1 MTLSQMPD
9 QDGAMTPEEPSFPAH
24 LLVGITVENGWEIV
38 EKITKPKA
46 ANEELTPGFF
56 SVGYRAVKGKE
67 RAFLKAFD
75 LEAAIAMRNGNRK
88 DPTAMMLAVAD
99 LSGAFLSENSLLEF
113 CKNSNLD
120 KIVKVLQ
127 VGYASP
133 PAGVATAAPF
143 PVPYLMFELAED
155 GDIRNFILKT
165 EIADDYW
172 RLTHLHSVTVGL
184 QQLHSNQICHQDLKP
199 ANVLIFKENGAK
211 IGDLGRASSK
221 QTPAPH
227 DNARIPGDQRYAPP
241 ELSYGEIPTSW
252 VDRREASDL
261 YHLGSL
267 MTYLFTGASA
277 NVLLYEQHLPAEF
290 HFSNWRGRYADV
302 LPHLEAAFAKVVAEV
317 SPMFPDWA
325 RADLTTMLQQM
336 CAPDFTKRG
345 APESRRQTNSPLG
358 LERFVSRFDLLA
370 KQARVQVKKVS

>member
-1 MTLSQMPD
+1 MTVSQAN
-9 QDGAMTPEEPSFPAH
+9 GATPATEPSFPAH
-24 LLVGITVENGWEIV
+24 LLVGVTVEDGWEIV
-38 EKITKPKA
+38 EKLTKPKA

-75 LEAAIAMRNGNRK
+75 LEAAITMRNGNRK
-88 DPTAMMLAVAD
+88 DPTTMMLAVAD

-133 PAGVATAAPF
+133 PPGVASAAPF
-143 PVPYLMFELAED
+143 PVPYLMFELADD

-184 QQLHSNQICHQDLKP
+184 QQLHTNQICHQDLKP
-199 ANVLIFKENGAK
+199 ANVLIFKDNGAK

-221 QTPAPH
+221 QAPAPH
-227 DNARIPGDQRYAPP
+227 DNVSIPGDSRYAPP
-241 ELSYGEIPTSW
+241 ELSYGEVPTSW

-267 MTYLFTGASA
+267 MTYLFTGMST
-277 NVLLYEQHLPAEF
+277 NTLLYEQHLAPEF
-290 HFSNWRGRYADV
+290 HFMNWHGRYADV

-317 SPMFPDWA
+317 NPMFPVWA
-325 RADLTTMLQQM
+325 REDLTVMLQQM

-345 APESRRQTNSPLG
+345 APESRRQANNPLG
-358 LERFVSRFDLLA
+358 MERYVSRFDLLA
-370 KQARVQVKKVS
+370 KQAQVKIKKAS